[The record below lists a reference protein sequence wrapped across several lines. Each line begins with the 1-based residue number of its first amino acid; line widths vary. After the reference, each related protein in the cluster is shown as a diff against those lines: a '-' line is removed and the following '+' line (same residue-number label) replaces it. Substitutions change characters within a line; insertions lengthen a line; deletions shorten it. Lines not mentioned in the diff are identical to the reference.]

1 MKLLVKPSR
10 IRGSIAVTG
19 SKSHTIRGIAAALMA
34 DGVSTL
40 YAPLES
46 ADTRST
52 LEAAK
57 LFGAKVRE
65 FPDRWEITGTG
76 GRFADPGRTVDL
88 GNSGTGLRML
98 TSLAALQGFR
108 IGFDGD
114 ASLRTR
120 LMSGLLG
127 ALEKLGATV
136 ESSNGKCPFSIRG
149 PLRGG
154 ATTGGT
160 DMAARMIHNRFQHIS
175 VVAILFLID
184 CCVVLMA
191 GFFIEAEYA
200 LYAFASLYA
209 SSRLIDVV
217 MVGLA
222 REKACYIISTQ
233 HERVKQEIMQ
243 KLDRGVT
250 VLRAEGGYSGQER
263 PVLLC
268 VLSAQEM
275 GRLKAIVRE
284 ADEDAFLFISDAHEV
299 LGEGF
304 RRLME

>member
-1 MKLLVKPSR
+1 MKKNLLQNEHLASA
-10 IRGSIAVTG
+10 IQIA
-19 SKSHTIRGIAAALMA
+19 
-34 DGVSTL
+34 
-40 YAPLES
+40 
-46 ADTRST
+46 
-52 LEAAK
+52 
-57 LFGAKVRE
+57 
-65 FPDRWEITGTG
+65 
-76 GRFADPGRTVDL
+76 L
-88 GNSGTGLRML
+88 GC
-98 TSLAALQGFR
+98 
-108 IGFDGD
+108 
-114 ASLRTR
+114 
-120 LMSGLLG
+120 LLG
-127 ALEKLGATV
+127 ALAYPLFLVPNHVAPGGLTGLATVLNYLFHWPVGVTSLVMNVPLFIIGYRAMGRLFVIRSLVATVLFSVLIDLIPLPPMTEQPLLGAV
-136 ESSNGKCPFSIRG
+136 FGGVLLGAGLGLI
-149 PLRGG
+149 LRGG

-160 DMAARMIHNRFQHIS
+160 DMVARMIHNRFQHIS
-175 VVAILFLID
+175 VGAILFFID

-209 SSRLIDVV
+209 ATRVIDVV

-233 HERVKQEIMQ
+233 HEQVKQEIMQ

-275 GRLKAIVRE
+275 GRLKAIVRG
-284 ADEDAFLFISDAHEV
+284 ADEEAFLSISDAHEV

-304 RRLME
+304 RKLME

>member
-127 ALEKLGATV
+127 AQPWNPRTASAL
-136 ESSNGKCPFSIRG
+136 SPS
-149 PLRGG
+149 GG
-154 ATTGGT
+154 RCA
-160 DMAARMIHNRFQHIS
+160 AARPRWTAPPRNS
-175 VVAILFLID
+175 
-184 CCVVLMA
+184 
-191 GFFIEAEYA
+191 
-200 LYAFASLYA
+200 
-209 SSRLIDVV
+209 
-217 MVGLA
+217 
-222 REKACYIISTQ
+222 
-233 HERVKQEIMQ
+233 
-243 KLDRGVT
+243 
-250 VLRAEGGYSGQER
+250 
-263 PVLLC
+263 
-268 VLSAQEM
+268 
-275 GRLKAIVRE
+275 
-284 ADEDAFLFISDAHEV
+284 
-299 LGEGF
+299 
-304 RRLME
+304 

>member
-1 MKLLVKPSR
+1 MRKNLLKNEHLASTVQIVLGCALGALAYPLFLVPNH
-10 IRGSIAVTG
+10 IA
-19 SKSHTIRGIAAALMA
+19 
-34 DGVSTL
+34 
-40 YAPLES
+40 P
-46 ADTRST
+46 
-52 LEAAK
+52 
-57 LFGAKVRE
+57 
-65 FPDRWEITGTG
+65 G
-76 GRFADPGRTVDL
+76 GL
-88 GNSGTGLRML
+88 TGLATVL
-98 TSLAALQGFR
+98 NYLFHWPVGTTSLLMNIPLFI
-108 IGFDGD
+108 IGYRAMGRVFVIR
-114 ASLRTR
+114 SLVATV
-120 LMSGLLG
+120 LFSVLIDLIPLPPMTQQPLLG
-127 ALEKLGATV
+127 AVFGGVLLGA
-136 ESSNGKCPFSIRG
+136 GLGLI
-149 PLRGG
+149 LRGG

-160 DMAARMIHNRFQHIS
+160 DMVARMIHNRFQHIS
-175 VVAILFLID
+175 VGAILFLID

-191 GFFIEAEYA
+191 GFFIEADSA

-209 SSRLIDVV
+209 SSRMIDVV